1 MPAPKG
7 SKNARA
13 YQDALVSKKKG
24 LIEEELAKLKEV
36 RANFES
42 ITALSQ
48 AISQPTG
55 LTDVTLRRNKVYRA
69 LIIKYINDQG
79 SRSGYMSRAESEL
92 NKLRQ
97 KVTEL
102 ELRLSNVST
111 DNERLRAFVG
121 KMKVNESSTPKI
133 PSITREKGGAKSREQ
148 ELLRTYQLVNAL
160 VSHAYYEVNFDKN
173 TIEDRTAIG
182 GNEVVAGSNLAQ
194 PYVEW
199 CKMEGLGNG

>member
-7 SKNARA
+7 SKNARV
-13 YQDALVSKKKG
+13 YQDALVSKNKG
-24 LIEEELAKLKEV
+24 LIEKELAKLKEV
-36 RANFES
+36 RANFKS

-48 AISQPTG
+48 AISKPTG

-92 NKLRQ
+92 NNLRQ

-102 ELRLSNVST
+102 ELRLSNVQT
-111 DNERLRAFVG
+111 DNDRLRAFIG
-121 KMKVNESSTPKI
+121 KMKDTESVTSKI
-133 PSITREKGGAKSREQ
+133 PSITPKNGRAERRVQ
-148 ELLRTYQLVNAL
+148 DLLRTYQLVNAL

-182 GNEVVAGSNLAQ
+182 GKEVVAGSNLAQ

-199 CKMEGLGNG
+199 CKMEGLRNG

>member
-13 YQDALVSKKKG
+13 YQDTLVCQNKA
-24 LIEEELAKLKEV
+24 LIEEELAKLKKT
-36 RANFES
+36 RANFQS

-48 AISQPTG
+48 AISNATR
-55 LTDVTLRRNKVYRA
+55 LTDVTLRRNRVYRA
-69 LIIKYINDQG
+69 LLIKYINEQG
-79 SRSGYMSRAESEL
+79 SRSGYMSRAEAEL
-92 NKLRQ
+92 NELRH

-111 DNERLRAFVG
+111 DNDRLRAFIG
-121 KMKVNESSTPKI
+121 KMKDIESSPTQI
-133 PSITREKGGAKSREQ
+133 PFNNAEKGAAENREQ
-148 ELLRTYQLVNAL
+148 ERLQTYQLVNAL

-173 TIEDRTAIG
+173 TIEDRTAID